1 MNYILPGM
9 LAAYTSQWKRLG
21 PVFGS
26 ESNFGFGADD
36 RCTAEALPGALRGI
50 CFKRIFR
57 KKCCNACYYGKFLFK
72 FRYKR
77 SSNSSE

>member
-1 MNYILPGM
+1 MHLFCVSAFMFRLKFPLNYILPGM

-21 PVFGS
+21 PVFES

-57 KKCCNACYYGKFLFK
+57 KNC
-72 FRYKR
+72 
-77 SSNSSE
+77 